1 MKVNPKNDYSNV
13 LSSLNQQNSLGISLT
28 DYASIKNNSYS
39 KLMKAYYGKGSGKSK
54 TSGSKASAKVDETT
68 VKLASN
74 VKSKASELKD
84 SLQKVESYIKSGDTE
99 KLTKAVSDFADAY
112 NKTVS
117 NVNSLGNSG
126 ITRSAQGIVDSI
138 GYNLKLLDKAGIS
151 IDESGKMSV
160 NEEKVKEA
168 GTALKSLFSGVGS
181 FGDTIASKAS
191 SIERAADRIVKSG
204 PTLYDKTGDKN
215 VVDASGNI
223 FDSIM

>member
-1 MKVNPKNDYSNV
+1 MKVNPKNDYSTL
-13 LSSLNQQNSLGISLT
+13 LSSMNQKNSLGISLT

-39 KLMKAYYGKGSGKSK
+39 KLMKAYYGKGNGSKK
-54 TSGSKASAKVDETT
+54 TSGSASKAKVDETT

-74 VKSKASELKD
+74 VKSKASELK
-84 SLQKVESYIKSGDTE
+84 ESVKDIETHIKSGDTE
-99 KLTKAVSDFADAY
+99 KLAKAVTDFADAY

-126 ITRSAQGIVDSI
+126 ITRSAQGIVDSL

-160 NEEKVKEA
+160 DESKVKEA
-168 GTALKSLFSGVGS
+168 GSSLKSLFSGVGS
-181 FGDTIASKAS
+181 FGDTLASKAS

-204 PTLYDKTGDKN
+204 PTLYNKAGDRN
-215 VVDASGNI
+215 TVDSTGNI